1 MWDKV
6 RFKSTDFAT
15 LLSGDFV
22 APLLTLR
29 VTM

>member
-6 RFKSTDFAT
+6 RCKSTDFAT

-22 APLLTLR
+22 APDASR
-29 VTM
+29 HV